1 MSEEKDERKELE
13 VVSGDGSELDISP
26 AYEHLNDSTVNKP
39 GNEKPKNIVVPKEI
53 NDKKKDDEKEG
64 NE

>member
-1 MSEEKDERKELE
+1 MSEEKDERKELK

-26 AYEHLNDSTVNKP
+26 AYEHLKGTTKN
-39 GNEKPKNIVVPKEI
+39 GEEKPKNIVVPKEVS
-53 NDKKKDDEKEG
+53 KKEKDDEKEG